1 MKTEELIQTYYREFN
16 KRNVV
21 GLLKILHPH
30 VIHTTFAGNIEIGLD
45 AFQKYILGVFDC
57 VKETVSNVI
66 ILVSDDGRYASA
78 QVICDGEYVK
88 TAYNYP
94 EARNQKYSVECH
106 SFFEIKDGLIYK
118 LSNYFNEKDW
128 LAQISPK

>member
-1 MKTEELIQTYYREFN
+1 MKSHELIQTYYREFN
-16 KRNVV
+16 KRDVT
-21 GLLKILHPH
+21 GLLKTLHPA
-30 VIHTTFAGNIEIGLD
+30 VIHTSFAGNTEIGLE

-66 ILVSDDGRYASA
+66 ILNSDDGKYAAA
-78 QVICDGEYVK
+78 QVVCDGVYIK

-94 EARNQKYSVECH
+94 LARNQKYSVACH

-128 LAQISPK
+128 LAQISVE